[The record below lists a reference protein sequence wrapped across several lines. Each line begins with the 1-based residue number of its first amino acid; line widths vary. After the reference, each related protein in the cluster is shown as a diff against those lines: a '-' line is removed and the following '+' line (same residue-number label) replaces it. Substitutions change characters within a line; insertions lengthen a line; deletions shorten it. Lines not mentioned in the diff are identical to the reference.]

1 MAPAQGG
8 VKLGGA
14 ELLAPLC
21 LQHTA
26 PHIAISPV
34 DTSKIDEGPPGVG
47 RPKQASARDEAAKAA
62 LCEFVDKLDDGARTR
77 TLSMESTLG
86 RHCHAGTA
94 TGF

>member
-1 MAPAQGG
+1 MAPTHGG

-34 DTSKIDEGPPGVG
+34 DTTKIDEGQPGVG
-47 RPKQASARDEAAKAA
+47 RPKQASARDEAAKVA
-62 LCEFVDKLDDGARTR
+62 LCEFVDKLDDGACASR
-77 TLSMESTLG
+77 LGMESTVC
-86 RHCHAGTA
+86 RHCHVCTA
-94 TGF
+94 TVV